1 MRIGVLGCGEVANFG
16 HIPAIRSTGGLDLVA
31 LYDPNPERLA
41 ATTARHGHI
50 PAFGDIDEF
59 FAQNLDAITIA
70 SPAPAHRENVL
81 RAAKEGVHV
90 LCEKPISE
98 DEDEAKE
105 MIAAM
110 EATSKLFA
118 IGFCYRFSPVARQ
131 IKQWI
136 EDKAV
141 GTIRSLR
148 FIYIW
153 NLHGRYEPG
162 PDGKWIESP
171 RWRGRMLEGG
181 PMVDCGVHMIDLAR
195 WWLQSEPVRC
205 TGAGAWVADYESP
218 DHIWLHLDHEKGE
231 HSMVEMSFT
240 YCHTAHDPINTFT
253 YHLIGDGGVLRYDRD
268 GYILEART
276 GQETIRVPGASEK
289 NFEGMYETFVQA
301 VHSGDYSLMPTAT
314 DGLIATRIARTG
326 TEALIANRMR
336 QTAQ

>member
-1 MRIGVLGCGEVANFG
+1 VANFG
-16 HIPAIRSTGGLDLVA
+16 HIPAILSTGELELAA
-31 LYDPNPERLA
+31 LYDPDPKRLA
-41 ATTARHGHI
+41 NTSSKFGNL
-50 PAFGDIDEF
+50 PAFDD
-59 FAQNLDAITIA
+59 LDAFYAQKLDVVTIA
-70 SPAPAHRENVL
+70 SPAPTHRANVL
-81 RAAKEGVHV
+81 RAAKEGIHV

-98 DEDEAKE
+98 DEDEARE

-110 EATSKLFA
+110 SATGKLFA

-136 EDKAV
+136 EEGAV
-141 GTIRSLR
+141 GTVRSLR

-195 WWLQSEPVRC
+195 WWLDSEPVRT
-205 TGAGAWVADYESP
+205 TGAAAWVADYEAP
-218 DHIWLHLDHEKGE
+218 DHIYLHLDHEKGE

-253 YHLIGDGGVLRYDRD
+253 YHVIGDGGVLRYDRD
-268 GYILEART
+268 GYVLEART

-289 NFEGMYETFVQA
+289 NFEGMYQTLVESIRT
-301 VHSGDYSLMPTAT
+301 GDYSLMPSAA
-314 DGLIATRIARTG
+314 DALIATRIARAG
-326 TEALIANRMR
+326 TEDLTANRMR